1 MGLLTRRSRSSDR
14 GFRTR
19 VGQAQPGQ
27 GGLGTVAG
35 QGVPFTRTAAGGEG
49 SFTTTT
55 VTLPASAKPT
65 NVQIAVSTS
74 SAQVQV
80 VSMGKRFWA
89 GVVTTNLPLTIDI
102 SALPEGTSV
111 DVQTEAN
118 AALVISG
125 VVGYV

>member
-1 MGLLTRRSRSSDR
+1 MAPDR
-14 GFRTR
+14 YVSLG
-19 VGQAQPGQ
+19 GQ
-27 GGLGTVAG
+27 GRGTFSGSPKGGSSAVVAG
-35 QGVPFTRTAAGGEG
+35 QGVPFSRTAAGAEG

-65 NVQIAVSTS
+65 KVVVGVSTS

-80 VSMGKRFWA
+80 VSVGKRFFA
-89 GVVTTNLPLTIDI
+89 GVVTPNLPLEVDI
-102 SALPEGTSV
+102 SALPPGTSV

-125 VVGYV
+125 VVGYTD